1 MLDARRGH
9 GDFYGIADLVKDDEA
24 VTPDP
29 N

>member
-1 MLDARRGH
+1 MLDARGGH
-9 GDFYGIADLVKDDEA
+9 GDFCGIADLVEDDEA